1 MPFKV
6 SGRFFSALH
15 AEKCNSSWLFQKMYQ
30 KNLTSVK
37 LVNLKVWPLLRVLL
51 HSTIGVTSTSQ
62 PQNNLY
68 FMKNCPSVAIKSLIT
83 NENMDSVSCRTF
95 YINEYMPFKMIKSN
109 KLSGNLEI
117 LMVEIILVKM
127 KIFLLNSYEPSS
139 RTFFSSIE

>member
-1 MPFKV
+1 MII
-6 SGRFFSALH
+6 S
-15 AEKCNSSWLFQKMYQ
+15 
-30 KNLTSVK
+30 KNVPKKPNFCEISKFESLTSFK
-37 LVNLKVWPLLRVLL
+37 GLL

-83 NENMDSVSCRTF
+83 NENMDSVSCHTF

-127 KIFLLNSYEPSS
+127 KIFLLDSYEPSS